1 MELTMK
7 FAVKRASDISSSPR
21 LTSRHYTGPHA
32 FRKWK
37 QSRYRSPIR
46 DLMLLPQKELCLEEC
61 QIEASDYGLVS
72 DARLGSAA
80 RRRTILIFF
89 REAKFSSPPSL
100 PLWPDRAAGAP

>member
-1 MELTMK
+1 
-7 FAVKRASDISSSPR
+7 
-21 LTSRHYTGPHA
+21 
-32 FRKWK
+32 
-37 QSRYRSPIR
+37 
-46 DLMLLPQKELCLEEC
+46 MLLPQKELCLEEC

-100 PLWPDRAAGAP
+100 PLWPDRAAGAPWLAEAARLLDRLPLAKFAI